1 MTVPSTRNRLR
12 RQVQAVVNDL
22 DRAMDHLRNVDL
34 YAAGG
39 SDKITKELPD
49 LVIVLDGIKKLFVQW
64 RTEL

>member
-34 YAAGG
+34 YADGG
-39 SDKITKELPD
+39 SDEITETLPK
-49 LVIVLDGIKKLFVQW
+49 LVTLLAGTKHMFVEWRKKL
-64 RTEL
+64 